1 MPPNGMGGMLSSG
14 VPLITT
20 APPCMA
26 TGSCIVLEL
35 APVLPRLVG
44 LVLSYLVWVVGWRRE
59 GEKGR

>member
-26 TGSCIVLEL
+26 TGSCIALEL
-35 APVLPRLVG
+35 APVLPRLAG
-44 LVLSYLVWVVGWRRE
+44 LVLSYLRGGWEGKE